1 MSSAAR
7 AFEQR
12 SAAAVAQVVAE
23 LDNAGSAPDTALPPS
38 PSLASGSGGL
48 DFRAAQIEKD
58 AKMAEE
64 LQREEYRKEEV
75 RTERRRQRQAAAVAE
90 QNASWTD
97 WLVGSSPSAG
107 VAPTNASSS
116 ASASAQASSMARPT
130 SSLGGGRA
138 RVAKPSGSMFAC
150 VAQSITSVMGPPQ
163 SQVSGVDS
171 SSLI

>member
-7 AFEQR
+7 AFDQR

-38 PSLASGSGGL
+38 PSLASGSDGL

-97 WLVGSSPSAG
+97 WLTGSSPSSGA
-107 VAPTNASSS
+107 APTNTSS
-116 ASASAQASSMARPT
+116 SASAQASSMARPT
-130 SSLGGGRA
+130 SSSGGGRA
-138 RVAKPSGSMFAC
+138 RVAQPSGSMFAC

-163 SQVSGVDS
+163 GQVSGVDS